1 MRPGRGVSARVDMSS
16 RLGSRWTSLSPVR
29 RCRVALAVVV
39 LVATAGKLVLAART
53 FGTEDVARWRAYAHG
68 VAHAGPVDVYRLHFQ
83 AASLVPH
90 HHHHHHHYWLYNH
103 PPLVGYMLSVINAA
117 TQRGV
122 SFPLAIRI
130 PAIAADVV
138 TSFLVLELL
147 RTRRSLLEALAAATL
162 VALSPI
168 LLVIS
173 GYHGNT
179 DPIFIMFSLLSVY
192 LLVDQRA
199 AGLAGLSIAIALSVK
214 IVPVIIV
221 PTLLVFAIRA
231 GRRIAWRFVLSMGAF
246 IALTWVP
253 VVTQVW
259 QPFRHDVL
267 AYGGAAR
274 PSWGLAKLAS
284 IIGHPSW
291 VTNHGTTGRYIIVA
305 IVTAVPAALV
315 LWRPW
320 LVVEASAL
328 ALVGLL
334 LLSPAFAMQYLVW
347 AAVPAYLLS
356 FAGAT
361 AFNLFGG
368 FLLIEIYNRASGGF
382 PWYRINRRLNDI
394 TSAEQVALLAVWMT
408 LVVVMIAGIGR
419 IMRTRRPPT
428 MVRAQNRPPAGASTG
443 RVRETRPGSYRARPD
458 P

>member
-1 MRPGRGVSARVDMSS
+1 MA
-16 RLGSRWTSLSPVR
+16 
-29 RCRVALAVVV
+29 
-39 LVATAGKLVLAART
+39 KLVLAACT
-53 FGTEDVARWRAYAHG
+53 FGTEDVARWSAFARG
-68 VAHAGPVDVYRLHFQ
+68 VAHAGPVGVYRLHFRAVQ
-83 AASLVPH
+83 LFHHHYYYYH
-90 HHHHHHHYWLYNH
+90 HHHHGHWLYNH
-103 PPLVGYMLSVINAA
+103 PPLIGYMLLVVNAA
-117 TQRGV
+117 TQRGF

-130 PAIAADVV
+130 PAIGADVV

-179 DPIFIMFSLLSVY
+179 DPVFVMFSLLSVY
-192 LLVDQRA
+192 LLVDRRA
-199 AGLAGLSIAIALSVK
+199 PGLAGFAIAIALSVK
-214 IVPVIIV
+214 IVPVVIV

-231 GRRIAWRFVLSMGAF
+231 GRRVALRFVLSMGVL
-246 IALTWVP
+246 IAVTWVP

-267 AYGGAAR
+267 DYAGAAR
-274 PSWGLAKLAS
+274 ARWGLVS

-291 VTNHGTTGRYIIVA
+291 VTHHATTQRYIIVFV
-305 IVTAVPAALV
+305 VTVIPAAVV

-320 LVVEASAL
+320 LAVEASGL

-361 AFNLFGG
+361 AFNVFGG

-382 PWYRINRRLNDI
+382 PWYQTQGPLYHI
-394 TSAEQVALLAVWMT
+394 TSTEQRALFGVWLILVA
-408 LVVVMIAGIGR
+408 VMIAGITR

-428 MVRAQNRPPAGASTG
+428 KVPARSRPLGAPPPAA
-443 RVRETRPGSYRARPD
+443 
-458 P
+458 

>member
-1 MRPGRGVSARVDMSS
+1 M
-16 RLGSRWTSLSPVR
+16 LL
-29 RCRVALAVVV
+29 VV
-39 LVATAGKLVLAART
+39 
-53 FGTEDVARWRAYAHG
+53 
-68 VAHAGPVDVYRLHFQ
+68 
-83 AASLVPH
+83 
-90 HHHHHHHYWLYNH
+90 
-103 PPLVGYMLSVINAA
+103 NAA

-179 DPIFIMFSLLSVY
+179 DPVFVMFSLLSVY
-192 LLVDQRA
+192 LLVDRRA
-199 AGLAGLSIAIALSVK
+199 PGLAGFAIAIALSVK
-214 IVPVIIV
+214 IVPVVIV

-231 GRRIAWRFVLSMGAF
+231 GRRVAWRFVLSIGAF
-246 IALTWVP
+246 IALTWAP

-267 AYGGAAR
+267 DYGGNGTPR
-274 PSWGLAKLAS
+274 WGLVKLAS
-284 IIGHPSW
+284 IIGHPGW
-291 VTNHGTTGRYIIVA
+291 VTNHGTTGRYITVFVVMVIP
-305 IVTAVPAALV
+305 AVLV

-320 LVVEASAL
+320 LAVEASAL

-334 LLSPAFAMQYLVW
+334 VLSHAFAMQYLVW
-347 AAVPAYLLS
+347 AAVPAYLLT

-361 AFNLFGG
+361 AFNFFGG
-368 FLLIEIYNRASGGF
+368 FLLIEIYNRASGGY
-382 PWYRINRRLNDI
+382 PWYQTKLLNSL
-394 TSAEQVALLAVWMT
+394 TSAEQVALLCVWMT
-408 LVVVMIAGIGR
+408 LVVVMIAGISR

-428 MVRAQNRPPAGASTG
+428 MVRASSVPLANSWNARAVV
-443 RVRETRPGSYRARPD
+443 VRRDGS
-458 P
+458 